1 MRIENSRI
9 AVRRVETPMLSR
21 NSSAPNV
28 VAQPINMYV
37 PTDLSLNS
45 DVQRA
50 GQNARIGGLLKE
62 LAGNTVRI
70 AGAKY
75 QENVKEDTLR
85 GMQDANERLEMDSS
99 RVGGFLHSEEAYKRG
114 YRATEDEAR
123 AIDLKTQFLEQLKAS
138 NYFVDDPNPR
148 ARVDALYK
156 DTYKSVFNEEYMN
169 SNERNGMMSES
180 GILMAKNALLA
191 GEEEYNKAYIE
202 DRRNKLLNSTGTLIN
217 HYVDTLYDKG
227 NLNPA
232 SFQET
237 MNSISIQTRQS
248 EGGDYISP
256 NELSSFV
263 VSRAGD
269 KVLDDITSGN
279 FKRADATLYAL
290 RNLRDSDGSLL
301 YDKVVD
307 SNPKTGVLSMPYKDA
322 IDTLEAKSIR
332 AKEEYR
338 KEQEALL
345 KKAQEKNAANLWMQ
359 AYTYDTLDEASKVKY
374 AKSLPY
380 MVAQAVQSGA
390 INGEDGARLMKFG
403 VSLSQN
409 AGFAETTNTEAYTRL
424 LRKNQT
430 GNLSFDDVEANKE
443 YLTKTDYTSLVKS
456 IGDTETSLKSI
467 GLGSNTAEWKALA
480 SGKEALNDRIGKT
493 TLDKLNQNMRGDATK
508 ALQLVDREVTKFIYK
523 AQQEGRKVSIP
534 EINDFLDDITDRV
547 IDDSTGLIR
556 PEYIGR
562 ETTKKDKA
570 NGGKTQSIR
579 SGRFDNTKSTDQ
591 RGSGD
596 DLDED
601 FFTR

>member
-9 AVRRVETPMLSR
+9 AVRRVETPVLSR
-21 NSSAPNV
+21 NSSAPSI

-45 DVQRA
+45 DVQSA
-50 GQNARIGGLLKE
+50 KQNARIGGLLKE
-62 LAGNTVRI
+62 LAGNSVRI

-138 NYFVDDPNPR
+138 NYFMEDPNPR
-148 ARVDALYK
+148 ARMDALYK
-156 DTYKSVFNEEYMN
+156 ETYKSVFNEEYMN
-169 SNERNGMMSES
+169 SNERNGVMSES

-191 GEEEYNKAYIE
+191 GEEEYTKAYIQ
-202 DRRNKLLNSTGTLIN
+202 DRRTKLLNSTGTLIN
-217 HYVDTLYDKG
+217 HSVDTMYDKG
-227 NLNPA
+227 VLNPA

-237 MNSISIQTRQS
+237 MNLISIQTRQS

-256 NELSSFV
+256 NELASFV

-269 KVLDDITSGN
+269 KVLDDIAGGD

-290 RNLRDSDGSLL
+290 RNLRDTDGTLL
-301 YDKVVD
+301 YDKVVA
-307 SNPKTGVLSMPYKDA
+307 SNSKTGVLSMPYKDT
-322 IDTLEAKSIR
+322 INELEAKSIK
-332 AKEEYR
+332 AKKEYK

-345 KKAQEKNAANLWMQ
+345 KKAQEKNAANMWVQ
-359 AYTYDTLDEASKVKY
+359 AYTYDTLNEADKLKY
-374 AKSLPY
+374 AKSMPY

-430 GNLSFDDVEANKE
+430 GSLSFDDVEANKE
-443 YLTKTDYTSLVKS
+443 YLTKSDYTSLVKS

-467 GLGSNTAEWKALA
+467 GLGSTTAEWKSLM
-480 SGKEALNDRIGKT
+480 SGKEAINDRLGKT
-493 TLDKLNQNMRGDATK
+493 MLDKLNQNIRGDATK
-508 ALQLVDREVTKFIYK
+508 ALQLVDREVTNFIYK
-523 AQQEGRKVSIP
+523 AQQEHRKVSIP
-534 EINDFLDDITDRV
+534 EITNFLDDLTDRV

-562 ETTKKDKA
+562 ETTKKDNT
-570 NGGKTQSIR
+570 NGGKTKSITD
-579 SGRFDNTKSTDQ
+579 GRFDNTKSTNKGD
-591 RGSGD
+591 GGD
-596 DLDED
+596 DLSED

>member
-9 AVRRVETPMLSR
+9 ALRRVETPMLSR

-45 DVQRA
+45 DVQSAR
-50 GQNARIGGLLKE
+50 QNARIGGLLRE

-123 AIDLKTQFLEQLKAS
+123 AIDLKTQFLEQLKQN
-138 NYFVDDPNPR
+138 NYFLDDPNPR
-148 ARVDALYK
+148 ARTDALYK
-156 DTYKSVFNEEYMN
+156 ETYQNVFNEEYMN
-169 SNERNGMMSES
+169 SNERNGAMSES
-180 GILMAKNALLA
+180 GILMAKQALLE
-191 GEEEYNKAYIE
+191 GEEAYNKAYIE
-202 DRRNKLLNSTGTLIN
+202 DRKTKLLNSTSTLVN
-217 HYVDTLYDKG
+217 YYVDSMFDKG
-227 NLNPA
+227 ELNPM

-237 MNSISIQTRQS
+237 MNSISAQTRES
-248 EGGDYISP
+248 EGGSWLSP
-256 NELSSFV
+256 NELATFV

-269 KVLDDITSGN
+269 KMLASVNEGN
-279 FKRADATLYAL
+279 FKKADAILYSL
-290 RNLRDSDGSLL
+290 RGLRGADGNLL
-301 YDKVVD
+301 YDTVVG
-307 SNPKTGVLSMPYKDA
+307 SNPKTGAISMPYKDMM
-322 IDTLEAKSIR
+322 DNLEAQSIK

-345 KKAQEKNAANLWMQ
+345 KKAQEKNAANMWMQ

-430 GNLSFDDVEANKE
+430 GNLSFDDVEANKG

-467 GLGSNTAEWKALA
+467 GLGSNTAEWKALM

-523 AQQEGRKVSIP
+523 AQQEQRKVSVP
-534 EINDFLDDITDRV
+534 EINDFLDDLTDRV
-547 IDDSTGLIR
+547 IDDDTGLIR

-579 SGRFDNTKSTDQ
+579 SGRFDNTKSADQ
-591 RGSGD
+591 RGTGD
-596 DLDED
+596 DLDES

>member
-9 AVRRVETPMLSR
+9 AVRRVDTPMLSR
-21 NSSAPNV
+21 NSLAPNV
-28 VAQPINMYV
+28 VAQPINIYV

-50 GQNARIGGLLKE
+50 GQNARIGGLLRE

-138 NYFVDDPNPR
+138 NYFVNDPNPR

-263 VSRAGD
+263 ISRAGD

-279 FKRADATLYAL
+279 FKRADTTLYAL

-322 IDTLEAKSIR
+322 IDSLEAKSIR

-456 IGDTETSLKSI
+456 IGDTETSLKNI
-467 GLGSNTAEWKALA
+467 GLGSNTAEWKALM
-480 SGKEALNDRIGKT
+480 SGKEALDGRLGKT

-508 ALQLVDREVTKFIYK
+508 ALQLVNREVTNFIYK
-523 AQQEGRKVSIP
+523 AQQEQRKVSVP
-534 EINDFLDDITDRV
+534 EINDFLDDLTDRV

>member
-9 AVRRVETPMLSR
+9 AVRRVETPVLSR

-28 VAQPINMYV
+28 VAQPVNIYV

-75 QENVKEDTLR
+75 QENVKEDALR

-123 AIDLKTQFLEQLKAS
+123 AIDLKTQFLEQLKQN
-138 NYFVDDPNPR
+138 NYFLDDPNPR
-148 ARVDALYK
+148 AKTDMLFKDMYK
-156 DTYKSVFNEEYMN
+156 NVFNDEYMN
-169 SNERNGMMSES
+169 SNERNGVMSES
-180 GILMAKNALLA
+180 GILMAKQALLE
-191 GEEEYNKAYIE
+191 GEEAYNKAYAE
-202 DRRNKLLNSTGTLIN
+202 DRRIKLLNATGEVIN
-217 HYVDTLYDKG
+217 YSLDSLLKKG
-227 NLNPA
+227 MMTPA
-232 SFQET
+232 ALQET
-237 MNSISIQTRQS
+237 VNAISAQTLES
-248 EGGDYISP
+248 EGSSNLRPTELGTFAVSKIGDAALAYI
-256 NELSSFV
+256 NE
-263 VSRAGD
+263 
-269 KVLDDITSGN
+269 GN
-279 FKRADATLYAL
+279 FKEADAILYSL
-290 RNLRDSDGSLL
+290 KNLRGNDGYLL

-307 SNPKTGVLSMPYKDA
+307 SNPKTGAISRPFKDMM
-322 IDTLEAKSIR
+322 DNLEAQSIK
-332 AKEEYR
+332 AKEAYR

-345 KKAQEKNAANLWMQ
+345 KKAQEKNAANMWVQ

-380 MVAQAVQSGA
+380 MVAKAVQSGA

-467 GLGSNTAEWKALA
+467 GLGSTTAEWKALM

-508 ALQLVDREVTKFIYK
+508 ALQSVDREVTKFIYK
-523 AQQEGRKVSIP
+523 AQQEQRKVSIP
-534 EINDFLDDITDRV
+534 EINDFLDDLTDRV
-547 IDDSTGLIR
+547 IDDNTGLIR

>member
-9 AVRRVETPMLSR
+9 AVRRVETPVLSR

-45 DVQRA
+45 DVQSAR
-50 GQNARIGGLLKE
+50 QNARIGGLLRE

-99 RVGGFLHSEEAYKRG
+99 RVSGFLHSEEAYKRG

-123 AIDLKTQFLEQLKAS
+123 AIDLKTQYLEQLKQN
-138 NYFVDDPNPR
+138 NYFLDDPNPR
-148 ARVDALYK
+148 AKTDMLFKDMYK
-156 DTYKSVFNEEYMN
+156 NVFNDEYMN
-169 SNERNGMMSES
+169 SNERKGVMSES
-180 GILMAKNALLA
+180 GILMAKQALLE
-191 GEEEYNKAYIE
+191 GEEAYNKAYAE
-202 DRRNKLLNSTGTLIN
+202 DRRIKLLNATGEVIN
-217 HYVDTLYDKG
+217 YSLDSLLKKG
-227 NLNPA
+227 MMTPA
-232 SFQET
+232 ALQET
-237 MNSISIQTRQS
+237 VNAISAQTLES
-248 EGGDYISP
+248 EGSSNLRPTELGTFAVSKIGDAALAYIS
-256 NELSSFV
+256 E
-263 VSRAGD
+263 
-269 KVLDDITSGN
+269 GN
-279 FKRADATLYAL
+279 FKEADAILYSL
-290 RNLRDSDGSLL
+290 RGLRGADGNLL
-301 YDKVVD
+301 YDTVVG
-307 SNPKTGVLSMPYKDA
+307 SNPKTGAISMPYKDMM
-322 IDTLEAKSIR
+322 DNLEAQSIK

-345 KKAQEKNAANLWMQ
+345 KKAQEKNAANMWMQ

-430 GNLSFDDVEANKE
+430 GNLSFDDVEANKA

-467 GLGSNTAEWKALA
+467 GLGNNTAEWKALM

-534 EINDFLDDITDRV
+534 EINDFLDDLTDRV
-547 IDDSTGLIR
+547 IDDNTGLIR

-562 ETTKKDKA
+562 EITKKDKA

-596 DLDED
+596 DLDES

>member
-9 AVRRVETPMLSR
+9 AIRRVDTPVLSR
-21 NSSAPNV
+21 SSSAPSV

-62 LAGNTVRI
+62 LAGNSVRI

-75 QENVKEDTLR
+75 QENVKADTLR

-99 RVGGFLHSEEAYKRG
+99 RVSGFLHSEEAYKRG

-123 AIDLKTQFLEQLKAS
+123 AVDLKAQFLEQLRAS

-156 DTYKSVFNEEYMN
+156 ETYKSVFNEEYMN

-191 GEEEYNKAYIE
+191 GEEEYNKAYIQ

-217 HYVDTLYDKG
+217 HYVDSLYDKG
-227 NLNPA
+227 NLNSA

-256 NELSSFV
+256 NELASFV

-269 KVLDDITSGN
+269 KVLSDISIGD

-290 RNLRDSDGSLL
+290 RNLRDADGTLL

-307 SNPKTGVLSMPYKDA
+307 SNSKTGVLSMPYKDT
-322 IDTLEAKSIR
+322 IDNLEAKSIK

-345 KKAQEKNAANLWMQ
+345 KKAQEKNAANLWMRIFSN
-359 AYTYDTLDEASKVKY
+359 DLLDPASKTKQ
-374 AKSLPY
+374 ANSMPFE
-380 MVAQAVQSGA
+380 VASMINSGQISA
-390 INGEDGARLMKFG
+390 EEGARLMKAS

-409 AGFAETTNTEAYTRL
+409 AGFAETSNTEVYTRL
-424 LRKNQT
+424 LMKNQGGRLT
-430 GNLSFDDVEANKE
+430 FEDVEANKAN
-443 YLTKTDYTSLVKS
+443 LTKADYSSLLKG
-456 IGDTETSLKSI
+456 IGDTETGLKSI
-467 GLGSNTAEWKALA
+467 GMGSGTAEWKSFTYL
-480 SGKEALNDRIGKT
+480 KEALENRVGKPM
-493 TLDKLNQNMRGDATK
+493 LDTLNQKMQGDATK
-508 ALQLVDREVTKFIYK
+508 ALQLINKESTRFLER
-523 AQQEGRKVSIP
+523 AQQEGRKVSISD
-534 EINDFLDDITDRV
+534 INNFFDELTSRV
-547 IDDSTGLIR
+547 INEDSGLIN
-556 PEYIGR
+556 PEYIGKKITQKDKVDAGGKKPITSGKYDDLKS
-562 ETTKKDKA
+562 TTKGEGGELDK
-570 NGGKTQSIR
+570 
-579 SGRFDNTKSTDQ
+579 
-591 RGSGD
+591 
-596 DLDED
+596 D
-601 FFTR
+601 FFNK

>member
-9 AVRRVETPMLSR
+9 ALRRVDTPVLSR
-21 NSSAPNV
+21 SSQAPSI
-28 VAQPINMYV
+28 VAQPINIHV

-45 DVQRA
+45 DVQSA
-50 GQNARIGGLLKE
+50 KQNARIGGLLKE
-62 LAGNTVRI
+62 LAGNSVRI

-75 QENVKEDTLR
+75 QENVKADTLR

-99 RVGGFLHSEEAYKRG
+99 RVSGFLHSEEAYKRG

-123 AIDLKTQFLEQLKAS
+123 AIDLKAQFLEQLKAS

-148 ARVDALYK
+148 ARIDALYK

-217 HYVDTLYDKG
+217 HYVDSLYDKG

-256 NELSSFV
+256 NELASFV

-269 KVLDDITSGN
+269 KVLSDISIGD

-290 RNLRDSDGSLL
+290 RNLRDADGSLL
-301 YDKVVD
+301 YDKVVA
-307 SNPKTGVLSMPYKDA
+307 SNSKTGVLSMPYKDT
-322 IDTLEAKSIR
+322 IDNLEAQTIK

-345 KKAQEKNAANLWMQ
+345 KKAQEKNAANLWMRI
-359 AYTYDTLDEASKVKY
+359 YSNDLLDPASKTKQ
-374 AKSLPY
+374 ANNMPFE
-380 MVAQAVQSGA
+380 VASMIQSGQ
-390 INGEDGARLMKFG
+390 INAEDGARLMKAS

-409 AGFAETTNTEAYTRL
+409 AGFAETDNSEVYTYML
-424 LRKNQT
+424 KKNQK
-430 GNLSFDDVEANKE
+430 GELSVEDLELNKAN
-443 YLTKTDYTSLVKS
+443 LTKASYASLLKS
-456 IGDTETSLKSI
+456 IGDNEAGMKSI
-467 GLGSNTAEWKALA
+467 GLGSNTVEYKMFMAER
-480 SGKEALNDRIGKT
+480 EALKDRLGKPM
-493 TLDKLNQNMRGDATK
+493 LDKLSQDMQGNATK
-508 ALQLVDREVTKFIYK
+508 ALQLVDREAMTFLARAK
-523 AQQEGRKVSIP
+523 QEGKKLSTDDIQLFFMDLTDKV
-534 EINDFLDDITDRV
+534 LDDN
-547 IDDSTGLIR
+547 TGLIR
-556 PEYIGR
+556 LDYIGR
-562 ETTKKDKA
+562 
-570 NGGKTQSIR
+570 
-579 SGRFDNTKSTDQ
+579 DNTKKGKVDAGKQ
-591 RGSGD
+591 RDITKGGFD
-596 DLDED
+596 DLKSTNTKDERDDVDED
-601 FFTR
+601 FFDR

>member
-9 AVRRVETPMLSR
+9 AVRRVETPVLSR

-45 DVQRA
+45 DVQSAR
-50 GQNARIGGLLKE
+50 QNARIGGLLRE

-99 RVGGFLHSEEAYKRG
+99 RVSGFLHSEEAYKRG

-123 AIDLKTQFLEQLKAS
+123 AIDLKTQYLEQLKQN
-138 NYFVDDPNPR
+138 NYFLDDPNPR
-148 ARVDALYK
+148 AKTDMLFKDMYK
-156 DTYKSVFNEEYMN
+156 NVFNDEYMN
-169 SNERNGMMSES
+169 SNERKGVMSES
-180 GILMAKNALLA
+180 GILMAKQALLE
-191 GEEEYNKAYIE
+191 GEEAYNKAYAE
-202 DRRNKLLNSTGTLIN
+202 DRRIKLLNATGEVIN
-217 HYVDTLYDKG
+217 YSLDSLLKKG
-227 NLNPA
+227 MMTPA
-232 SFQET
+232 ALQET
-237 MNSISIQTRQS
+237 VNAISAQTLES
-248 EGGDYISP
+248 EGSSNLRPTELGTFAVSKIGDAALAYIS
-256 NELSSFV
+256 E
-263 VSRAGD
+263 
-269 KVLDDITSGN
+269 GN
-279 FKRADATLYAL
+279 FKEADAILYSL
-290 RNLRDSDGSLL
+290 RGLRGADGNLL
-301 YDKVVD
+301 YDTVVG
-307 SNPKTGVLSMPYKDA
+307 SNPKTGAISMPYKDMM
-322 IDTLEAKSIR
+322 DNLEAQSIK

-345 KKAQEKNAANLWMQ
+345 KKAQEKNAANMWMQ

-409 AGFAETTNTEAYTRL
+409 AGFAETTNTDAYTRL

-430 GNLSFDDVEANKE
+430 GNLSFDDVEANKA

-467 GLGSNTAEWKALA
+467 GLGNNTAEWKALM

-534 EINDFLDDITDRV
+534 EINDFLDDLTDRV
-547 IDDSTGLIR
+547 IDDNTGLIR

-562 ETTKKDKA
+562 EITKKDKA

-596 DLDED
+596 DLDES

>member
-9 AVRRVETPMLSR
+9 AVRRVDTPMLSR
-21 NSSAPNV
+21 NSLAPNV
-28 VAQPINMYV
+28 VAQPINIYV

-138 NYFVDDPNPR
+138 NYFVNDPNPR

-263 VSRAGD
+263 ISRAGD

-279 FKRADATLYAL
+279 FKRADTTLYAL

-322 IDTLEAKSIR
+322 IDSLEAKSIR

-456 IGDTETSLKSI
+456 IGDTETSLKNI
-467 GLGSNTAEWKALA
+467 GLGSNTAEWKALM
-480 SGKEALNDRIGKT
+480 SGKEALDGRLGKT

-508 ALQLVDREVTKFIYK
+508 ALQLVNREVTNFIYK
-523 AQQEGRKVSIP
+523 AQQEQRKVSVP
-534 EINDFLDDITDRV
+534 EINDFLDDLTDRV

>member
-9 AVRRVETPMLSR
+9 AVRRVETPVLSR

-28 VAQPINMYV
+28 VAQPVNIYV

-269 KVLDDITSGN
+269 KVLEDITSGN

-307 SNPKTGVLSMPYKDA
+307 SNPKTGVLSMPYKDT
-322 IDTLEAKSIR
+322 INTLEAKSIK

-345 KKAQEKNAANLWMQ
+345 KKAQEKNAANMWVQ

-380 MVAQAVQSGA
+380 MVAQSVQSGA

-467 GLGSNTAEWKALA
+467 GLGSTTAEWKSLI

-523 AQQEGRKVSIP
+523 AQQEQRKVSIP
-534 EINDFLDDITDRV
+534 EINDFLDDLTDRV
-547 IDDSTGLIR
+547 IDDDTGLIR

-570 NGGKTQSIR
+570 NGGKKQSIR

-596 DLDED
+596 DLDES

>member
-9 AVRRVETPMLSR
+9 ALRRVDTPMLSR

-28 VAQPINMYV
+28 VAQPINIYV

-50 GQNARIGGLLKE
+50 GQNARIGGLLRE

-138 NYFVDDPNPR
+138 NYFVNDPNPR

-263 VSRAGD
+263 ISRAGD

-279 FKRADATLYAL
+279 FKRADTTLYAL

-322 IDTLEAKSIR
+322 IDSLEAKSIR

-467 GLGSNTAEWKALA
+467 GLGSNTAEWKALM
-480 SGKEALNDRIGKT
+480 SGKEALENRLGKT

-508 ALQLVDREVTKFIYK
+508 GLQLINREVTNFIYK

-534 EINDFLDDITDRV
+534 EINDFLDDLTDRV

-570 NGGKTQSIR
+570 NGGKTKSIT

-596 DLDED
+596 DLDES

>member
-9 AVRRVETPMLSR
+9 ALRRVDTPMLSR

-28 VAQPINMYV
+28 VAQPINIYV

-50 GQNARIGGLLKE
+50 GQNARIGGLLRE

-138 NYFVDDPNPR
+138 NYFVNDPNPR

-263 VSRAGD
+263 ISRAGD

-279 FKRADATLYAL
+279 FKRADTTLYAL

-322 IDTLEAKSIR
+322 IDSLEAKSIR

-430 GNLSFDDVEANKE
+430 GNLSFDDVEANKA

-467 GLGSNTAEWKALA
+467 GLGNNTAEWKALM

-534 EINDFLDDITDRV
+534 EINDFLDDLTDRV
-547 IDDSTGLIR
+547 IDDNTGLIR

-562 ETTKKDKA
+562 EITKKDKA

-591 RGSGD
+591 RGTGD
-596 DLDED
+596 DLDES

>member
-9 AVRRVETPMLSR
+9 ALRRVETPVLSR
-21 NSSAPNV
+21 NSEAPNV
-28 VAQPINMYV
+28 VAQPINIYV

-50 GQNARIGGLLKE
+50 GQNARIGGLLRE
-62 LAGNTVRI
+62 LAGNAVRI

-123 AIDLKTQFLEQLKAS
+123 AIDLKTQFLEQLKSS

-269 KVLDDITSGN
+269 KVLEDITSGN

-290 RNLRDSDGSLL
+290 RNLRDSGGSLL
-301 YDKVVD
+301 YDKVAD

-322 IDTLEAKSIR
+322 IDSLEAKSIR

-345 KKAQEKNAANLWMQ
+345 KKAQEKNAANLWTQ
-359 AYTYDTLDEASKVKY
+359 IYSNDLLDPASKTKQ
-374 AKSLPY
+374 ANNMPFE
-380 MVAQAVQSGA
+380 VASMINSGQISA
-390 INGEDGARLMKFG
+390 EDGARLMKAS

-409 AGFAETTNTEAYTRL
+409 AGFAETTNTETYTRL

-430 GNLSFDDVEANKE
+430 GGLSFEDVEASKAD
-443 YLTKTDYTSLVKS
+443 LTKADYSSLLKS

-467 GLGSNTAEWKALA
+467 GLGSNTAEWKALM
-480 SGKEALNDRIGKT
+480 SGKEALDGRLGKT

-508 ALQLVDREVTKFIYK
+508 ALQLVNREVTNFIYK

-534 EINDFLDDITDRV
+534 EINDFLDDLTDRV
-547 IDDSTGLIR
+547 IDDDTGLIR

-596 DLDED
+596 DLDES

>member
-28 VAQPINMYV
+28 VAQPINIYV

-50 GQNARIGGLLKE
+50 GQNARIGGLLRE

-138 NYFVDDPNPR
+138 NYFVNDPNPR

-263 VSRAGD
+263 ISRAGD

-279 FKRADATLYAL
+279 FKRADTTLYAL

-322 IDTLEAKSIR
+322 IDSLEAKSIR

-456 IGDTETSLKSI
+456 IGDTETSLKNI
-467 GLGSNTAEWKALA
+467 GLGSNTAEWKALM
-480 SGKEALNDRIGKT
+480 SGKEALDGRLGKT

-508 ALQLVDREVTKFIYK
+508 ALQLVNREVTNFIYK
-523 AQQEGRKVSIP
+523 AQQEQRKVSVP
-534 EINDFLDDITDRV
+534 EINDFLDDLTDRV

>member
-9 AVRRVETPMLSR
+9 AVRRVDTPMLSR
-21 NSSAPNV
+21 SSSVPSV

-99 RVGGFLHSEEAYKRG
+99 RVSGFLHSEEAYKRG

-123 AIDLKTQFLEQLKAS
+123 AVDLKAQFLEQLRAS

-148 ARVDALYK
+148 ARIDALYK

-191 GEEEYNKAYIE
+191 GEEEYNKAYIQ

-217 HYVDTLYDKG
+217 HYVDTMYDKG
-227 NLNPA
+227 TLNPA

-256 NELSSFV
+256 NELASFV

-269 KVLDDITSGN
+269 KVLDDITLGN

-290 RNLRDSDGSLL
+290 RNLRDVDGTLL

-307 SNPKTGVLSMPYKDA
+307 SNSKTGVLSMPYKD
-322 IDTLEAKSIR
+322 IINNLEAQSIK

-345 KKAQEKNAANLWMQ
+345 KKAQEKNAANLWVRIFSN
-359 AYTYDTLDEASKVKY
+359 DLLDPASKTKQANEMPFAV
-374 AKSLPY
+374 ASMIKSG
-380 MVAQAVQSGA
+380 Q
-390 INGEDGARLMKFG
+390 INAEDGARLMKAS

-409 AGFAETTNTEAYTRL
+409 AGFAETSNTEVYTRL
-424 LRKNQT
+424 LMKNQGGRLT
-430 GNLSFDDVEANKE
+430 FEDVEANKAN
-443 YLTKTDYTSLVKS
+443 LTKVDYSSLLKG
-456 IGDTETSLKSI
+456 IGDTETGLKSI
-467 GLGSNTAEWKALA
+467 GMGSGTAEWKSFTYL
-480 SGKEALNDRIGKT
+480 KEALENRVGKPM
-493 TLDKLNQNMRGDATK
+493 LDTLNQKMQGDATK
-508 ALQLVDREVTKFIYK
+508 ALQLINKESTRFLER
-523 AQQEGRKVSIP
+523 AQQEGKKVTISD
-534 EINDFLDDITDRV
+534 INNFFDELTAKV
-547 IDDSTGLIR
+547 INEDSGLIN
-556 PEYIGR
+556 PEYIGKKTTQKDKVDAGSKR
-562 ETTKKDKA
+562 PITSGKYDDLKSTTKGEGGELDK
-570 NGGKTQSIR
+570 
-579 SGRFDNTKSTDQ
+579 
-591 RGSGD
+591 
-596 DLDED
+596 D
-601 FFTR
+601 FFNK

>member
-9 AVRRVETPMLSR
+9 AVRRVDTPMLSR
-21 NSSAPNV
+21 NSLAPNV
-28 VAQPINMYV
+28 VAQPINIYV

-138 NYFVDDPNPR
+138 NYFVNDPNPR

-263 VSRAGD
+263 ISRAGD

-279 FKRADATLYAL
+279 FKRADTTLYAL

-322 IDTLEAKSIR
+322 IDSLEAKSIR

-430 GNLSFDDVEANKE
+430 GNLSFDDVEANKA

-456 IGDTETSLKSI
+456 IGDTETSLKNI
-467 GLGSNTAEWKALA
+467 GLGSNTAEWKALM
-480 SGKEALNDRIGKT
+480 SGKEALDGRLGKT

-508 ALQLVDREVTKFIYK
+508 ALQLVNREVTNFIYK

-534 EINDFLDDITDRV
+534 EINDFLDDLTDRV
-547 IDDSTGLIR
+547 IDDDTGLIR

-596 DLDED
+596 DLDES

>member
-9 AVRRVETPMLSR
+9 AIRRVDTPMLSR
-21 NSSAPNV
+21 SSSAPSV
-28 VAQPINMYV
+28 VAQPINIYV

-50 GQNARIGGLLKE
+50 GQNARIGGLLRE

-70 AGAKY
+70 AGTKY

-99 RVGGFLHSEEAYKRG
+99 RVSGFLHSEEAYKRG

-123 AIDLKTQFLEQLKAS
+123 AIDLKTQYLEQLKQN
-138 NYFVDDPNPR
+138 NYFLDDPNPR
-148 ARVDALYK
+148 ARTDALYK
-156 DTYKSVFNEEYMN
+156 ETYQNVFNEGYMN
-169 SNERNGMMSES
+169 SNERNGVMSES
-180 GILMAKNALLA
+180 GILMAKQALLE
-191 GEEEYNKAYIE
+191 GEEAYNKAYIE
-202 DRRNKLLNSTGTLIN
+202 DRKTKLLNSTSTLVN
-217 HYVDTLYDKG
+217 YYVDSMFDKG
-227 NLNPA
+227 ELNPI

-237 MNSISIQTRQS
+237 MNSISAQTRES
-248 EGGDYISP
+248 EGGSWLSP
-256 NELSSFV
+256 NELATFV
-263 VSRAGD
+263 VNRAGD
-269 KVLDDITSGN
+269 KMLASVNEGN
-279 FKRADATLYAL
+279 FKKADAILYSL
-290 RNLRDSDGSLL
+290 RGLRGADGTLL
-301 YDKVVD
+301 YDTVVG
-307 SNPKTGVLSMPYKDA
+307 SNPKTGAISMPYKDMM
-322 IDTLEAKSIR
+322 DNLEAQSIK

-338 KEQEALL
+338 REQEALL
-345 KKAQEKNAANLWMQ
+345 KKAQEKNAANMWVQ
-359 AYTYDTLDEASKVKY
+359 AYAYDTLDEASKVKY

-390 INGEDGARLMKFG
+390 INGEDGARLMKLG

-424 LRKNQT
+424 LRKNQM

-467 GLGSNTAEWKALA
+467 GLGSNTAEWKALM
-480 SGKEALNDRIGKT
+480 SGKEALTDRMGKT
-493 TLDKLNQNMRGDATK
+493 TLDKLNQNMRGDVTK
-508 ALQLVDREVTKFIYK
+508 GLQLVNREVTNFIYK
-523 AQQEGRKVSIP
+523 AQQEQRKVSVS
-534 EINDFLDDITDRV
+534 EINDFLDDLTDRV
-547 IDDSTGLIR
+547 IDDNTGLIR

-570 NGGKTQSIR
+570 NGGKTKSIT

-596 DLDED
+596 DLDES